1 MKKKWDLLPKIW
13 QYRKSKFFLRMKISM
28 ILLLVGVM
36 HLSASTFSQTRV
48 SLNMKDATVQE
59 IFSKLF
65 IPMDNHTSLREGEGH
80 IYTNGIQWD
89 QTLCIPLKNPQ
100 ESNSPKGQ
108 CKNPV

>member
-59 IFSKLF
+59 IFSKLEKYQTYYWS
-65 IPMDNHTSLREGEGH
+65 IQTNDGTEIGGTGL
-80 IYTNGIQWD
+80 NGI
-89 QTLCIPLKNPQ
+89 LKDELINLDG
-100 ESNSPKGQ
+100 EIK
-108 CKNPV
+108 KDHKKYL